1 MQKFGQVK
9 VDSNSDILC
18 AWYKYVTL
26 IFSKPQA
33 EARRIRRALSKATR
47 QAAILL
53 KNQLAFFALV
63 LLLVLVVLVLLI
75 VVKKFGIAS
84 PL

>member
-1 MQKFGQVK
+1 VGESSKVHGTKVRTMQKFGQVTL
-9 VDSNSDILC
+9 DSNSDILC

-53 KNQLAFFALV
+53 KIN
-63 LLLVLVVLVLLI
+63 
-75 VVKKFGIAS
+75 
-84 PL
+84 